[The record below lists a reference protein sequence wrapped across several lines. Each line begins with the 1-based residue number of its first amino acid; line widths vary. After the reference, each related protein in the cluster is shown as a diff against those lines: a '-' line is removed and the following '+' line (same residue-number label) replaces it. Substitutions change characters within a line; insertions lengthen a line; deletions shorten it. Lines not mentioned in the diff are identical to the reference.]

1 MDFRQPRGRILLIT
15 VLAALWMVAALGRLG
30 YLQLVCYSDY
40 LSRAQH
46 QQRLIVEVSPSRGD
60 ILDRNLRPLAMS
72 VPADTCF
79 AVPSEIA
86 DPSMVAQLLSGPLD
100 LSQDEIG
107 SRLASSRTYA
117 RLARKL
123 SPDTVS
129 RIEALNLKGIYFEKE
144 DQRFYPKRE
153 LAASV
158 LGYVDID
165 QKGLGGIEYAL
176 DNRISSQGSRM
187 LVLADAHRHA
197 MDSSDQAPAA
207 VGNVVLTLDQ
217 NIQYIAERELNT
229 AIRETHALSGTVI
242 VENPN
247 TGELLAVANSPT
259 FNPNNAGSSP
269 PEARMDRAISA
280 LYEPGS
286 IFKIV
291 TLSAAIDQGLARPDD
306 LVDCQ
311 NGAIYVA
318 GHLIHDHKPYGVLTV
333 AQILAVS
340 SDVGAIKIGLRLGA
354 PKFYQYITAYGFG
367 QPTGVDLPGEGHGM
381 LRHLENWSPISIG
394 SVSMGQE
401 IGVTPLQILTA
412 MSAIAN
418 GGLIVQPHVISSL
431 RKGNESLA
439 PPDPQPEPRRVIQA
453 TTAATMRQMLEGVL
467 FKGGTGP
474 LARLDGYT
482 AGGKT
487 GTAQKFDPA
496 TGRYSTSQYIASFV
510 GFAPL
515 NSPAISVIV
524 QLDSP
529 VGQHEGGEVAAPV
542 FHRVA
547 QQVLEYLN
555 VPHDVP
561 MDSKSKLELAESR
574 RAPDDSLADGADF
587 DSTSAASDPSD
598 SLDTTNAS
606 DSSSGGASA
615 PSNSTA
621 FSAPA
626 ASDARAP
633 ATSSAPQ
640 PAASRVAAAPA
651 ALKTGAPQ
659 TVELDEEAGVQVP
672 NLVGENVR
680 DVTEQCEHLGLVPVL
695 AGGGVALTQS
705 PPAGSS
711 VRRGTRVTVEFGRA
725 AAPTPSRV
733 AAGAAPQPPPGGGR

>member
-1 MDFRQPRGRILLIT
+1 MDFRQPRGPILLIT
-15 VLAALWMVAALGRLG
+15 VLAALWMGAALGRLG
-30 YLQLVCYSDY
+30 FLQLFRYSDY

-79 AVPSEIA
+79 AVPSEIP

-100 LSQDEIG
+100 LSQDEIA

-123 SPDTVS
+123 SPDTVA

-158 LGYVDID
+158 LGYVDVD
-165 QKGLGGIEYAL
+165 QKGLGGIEYTL
-176 DNRISSQGSRM
+176 DNRITSQGSRM

-229 AIRETHALSGTVI
+229 AIRETHAIAGSVV

-247 TGELLAVANSPT
+247 TGELLAVANGPT
-259 FNPNNAGSSP
+259 FNPNAAGTSP
-269 PEARMDRAISA
+269 PESRIDRAISSA
-280 LYEPGS
+280 YEPGS

-291 TLSAAIDQGLARPDD
+291 TLSAAIDQGLVKPTDV
-306 LVDCQ
+306 VDCQ
-311 NGAIYVA
+311 EGSIDIA
-318 GHLIHDHKPYGVLTV
+318 GHKIHDWHPFGDLSV
-333 AQILAVS
+333 ADILANS
-340 SDVGAIKIGLRLGA
+340 SDVGTIKIGLRLGA
-354 PKFYQYITAYGFG
+354 PKLYQYMQSYGFG
-367 QPTGVDLPGEGHGM
+367 QPTGVDLPGESKGLM
-381 LRHLENWSPISIG
+381 RRLENWTPISVG
-394 SVSMGQE
+394 SISMGQE
-401 IGVTPLQILTA
+401 VGVTPIQILTV

-418 GGLIVQPHVISSL
+418 GGMIIRPHVVADL
-431 RKGNESLA
+431 RTGIQDIVPES
-439 PPDPQPEPRRVIQA
+439 QPAPRRVMQA
-453 TTAATMRQMLEGVL
+453 TTAATMRGMLEGVVL
-467 FKGGTGP
+467 HGTGEF
-474 LARLDGYT
+474 AHLDGYT

-487 GTAQKFDPA
+487 GTAQKIDPA
-496 TGRYSTSQYIASFV
+496 TGRYSKTQYNASFV

-515 NSPAISVIV
+515 NTPAITVLV
-524 QLDSP
+524 TLDSP
-529 VGQHEGGEVAAPV
+529 VGPHEGGQVAAPV

-561 MDSKSKLELAESR
+561 MDSKTEVAREQNR
-574 RAPDDSLADGADF
+574 RAELGLMADAADF
-587 DSTSAASDPSD
+587 SFNSETDNTLEASAVPNSDASASAAPSVPAPDAARASAASAP
-598 SLDTTNAS
+598 
-606 DSSSGGASA
+606 ASA
-615 PSNSTA
+615 ASHAVATP
-621 FSAPA
+621 PA
-626 ASDARAP
+626 AS
-633 ATSSAPQ
+633 
-640 PAASRVAAAPA
+640 VA
-651 ALKTGAPQ
+651 APQ

-672 NLVGENVR
+672 NLAGESVR
-680 DVTEQCEHLGLVPVL
+680 DVTEQCEHLGLIPIL

-705 PPAGSS
+705 PPPGSS
-711 VRRGTRVTVEFGRA
+711 VRRGTRVTVQFGRA
-725 AAPTPSRV
+725 AAATLSRV
-733 AAGAAPQPPPGGGR
+733 AAGGAPQSPPGGGR

>member
-15 VLAALWMVAALGRLG
+15 VLAALWMGAALGRLG
-30 YLQLVCYSDY
+30 YLQLVRYSDY
-40 LSRAQH
+40 LARAQH

-100 LSQDEIG
+100 LSPDEIA
-107 SRLASSRTYA
+107 SRLASSRSYA

-144 DQRFYPKRE
+144 DQRFYPKRD

-158 LGYVDID
+158 LGYVDVD

-217 NIQYIAERELNT
+217 NIQYIAERELNA

-311 NGAIYVA
+311 NGAIYIA
-318 GHLIHDHKPYGVLTV
+318 GHRIRDHKPYGVLTV

-418 GGLIVQPHVISSL
+418 GGLIVQPHVISAL

-561 MDSKSKLELAESR
+561 MDSKTKLELAESR
-574 RAPDDSLADGADF
+574 RATDDSLADGADF
-587 DSTSAASDPSD
+587 DPASAANDASD
-598 SLDTTNAS
+598 SLDTTTTS
-606 DSSSGGASA
+606 DSSSGASA
-615 PSNSTA
+615 PSIPIAS
-621 FSAPA
+621 SAPA
-626 ASDARAP
+626 ASPTRAP
-633 ATSSAPQ
+633 ATSIAPQ
-640 PAASRVAAAPA
+640 PAAAPA
-651 ALKTGAPQ
+651 AAKTAAPQ

-672 NLVGENVR
+672 NLVGETVR

-705 PPAGSS
+705 PPPGSS

-725 AAPTPSRV
+725 AAATPSPV
-733 AAGAAPQPPPGGGR
+733 ASGGTPQPPPGGGR

>member
-1 MDFRQPRGRILLIT
+1 
-15 VLAALWMVAALGRLG
+15 
-30 YLQLVCYSDY
+30 
-40 LSRAQH
+40 
-46 QQRLIVEVSPSRGD
+46 
-60 ILDRNLRPLAMS
+60 
-72 VPADTCF
+72 
-79 AVPSEIA
+79 
-86 DPSMVAQLLSGPLD
+86 
-100 LSQDEIG
+100 
-107 SRLASSRTYA
+107 
-117 RLARKL
+117 
-123 SPDTVS
+123 
-129 RIEALNLKGIYFEKE
+129 
-144 DQRFYPKRE
+144 
-153 LAASV
+153 
-158 LGYVDID
+158 
-165 QKGLGGIEYAL
+165 
-176 DNRISSQGSRM
+176 
-187 LVLADAHRHA
+187 
-197 MDSSDQAPAA
+197 
-207 VGNVVLTLDQ
+207 
-217 NIQYIAERELNT
+217 
-229 AIRETHALSGTVI
+229 
-242 VENPN
+242 
-247 TGELLAVANSPT
+247 
-259 FNPNNAGSSP
+259 
-269 PEARMDRAISA
+269 
-280 LYEPGS
+280 
-286 IFKIV
+286 
-291 TLSAAIDQGLARPDD
+291 LARPDD

-311 NGAIYVA
+311 NGAISIA

-340 SDVGAIKIGLRLGA
+340 SDVGAIKIGLRLGV

-367 QPTGVDLPGEGHGM
+367 QPTGVDLPGEGHGI
-381 LRHLENWSPISIG
+381 LRHVENWSPISIG
-394 SVSMGQE
+394 AVSMGQE

-418 GGLIVQPHVISSL
+418 GGLIVQPHVISAL

-439 PPDPQPEPRRVIQA
+439 PPDLQPEPRRVIQA

-515 NSPAISVIV
+515 NTPAISVIV

-529 VGQHEGGEVAAPV
+529 VGPHEGGEVAAPV

-561 MDSKSKLELAESR
+561 MDSKTKLELAESR

-587 DSTSAASDPSD
+587 DPTSAATDASD
-598 SLDTTNAS
+598 SLDTANAS

-615 PSNSTA
+615 PSIPTA
-621 FSAPA
+621 SSAPT
-626 ASDARAP
+626 ASDARAS
-633 ATSSAPQ
+633 ATASAPP
-640 PAASRVAAAPA
+640 PAASRAAPA
-651 ALKTGAPQ
+651 PAAAKNAAPQ

-705 PPAGSS
+705 PPAGLS

-725 AAPTPSRV
+725 AAATPSRV
-733 AAGAAPQPPPGGGR
+733 AAGGSPQSPPGGGR

>member
-15 VLAALWMVAALGRLG
+15 VLAALWMGAALGRLA
-30 YLQLVCYSDY
+30 YLQLFCYSDY
-40 LSRAQH
+40 LARAQH

-79 AVPSEIA
+79 AVPSEIP
-86 DPSMVAQLLSGPLD
+86 DPAMVAQLLSGPLG
-100 LSQDEIG
+100 LSQDEIE

-123 SPDTVS
+123 SPDIVA
-129 RIEALNLKGIYFEKE
+129 RIDALNLKGIYFEKE

-158 LGYVDID
+158 LGYVDVD
-165 QKGLGGIEYAL
+165 QKGLGGIEYSY
-176 DNRISSQGSRM
+176 DDRISSQGSRTV
-187 LVLADAHRHA
+187 VLADAHRHA
-197 MDSSDQAPAA
+197 MDSSDQTPTSP
-207 VGNVVLTLDQ
+207 GSVVLTLDQ

-229 AIRETHALSGTVI
+229 AIQATHAISGTVI
-242 VENPN
+242 VENPT
-247 TGELLAVANSPT
+247 TGELLAVANFPT
-259 FNPNNAGSSP
+259 FNPNAAGSSP
-269 PEARMDRAISA
+269 VEARMDRAISA

-286 IFKIV
+286 VFKVV
-291 TLSAAIDQGLARPDD
+291 TLSAAIDQGLVRPED
-306 LVDCQ
+306 VIDCQ
-311 NGAIYVA
+311 NGAIEIA
-318 GHLIHDHKPYGVLTV
+318 GHRIHDHKAYGDLTV
-333 AQILAVS
+333 AQVLAKS
-340 SDVGAIKIGLRLGA
+340 SDVGAIKVGLRLGA

-394 SVSMGQE
+394 AVSMGQE
-401 IGVTPLQILTA
+401 IGVTPIQILTA

-418 GGLIVQPHVISSL
+418 GGLIIQPHVVSGL
-431 RKGNESLA
+431 RSGTDAIEPTTSQ
-439 PPDPQPEPRRVIQA
+439 PQPRRVIQA
-453 TTAATMRQMLEGVL
+453 TTAATMRQMLEGVVL
-467 FKGGTGP
+467 QGGTGP

-515 NSPAISVIV
+515 NNPAISVLV

-529 VGQHEGGEVAAPV
+529 VGPHEGGEVAAPV
-542 FHRVA
+542 FRRVA

-561 MDSKSKLELAESR
+561 MDSKTQLALEQSR
-574 RAPDDSLADGADF
+574 RAPQDSLADGADF
-587 DSTSAASDPSD
+587 DPSSAATD
-598 SLDTTNAS
+598 SG
-606 DSSSGGASA
+606 DSVNQTPA
-615 PSNSTA
+615 PSVA
-621 FSAPA
+621 
-626 ASDARAP
+626 
-633 ATSSAPQ
+633 
-640 PAASRVAAAPA
+640 RVAAASGPA
-651 ALKTGAPQ
+651 QSAPSAATVPAVATAAAPQ

-672 NLVGENVR
+672 NLIGENVR
-680 DVTEQCEHLGLVPVL
+680 DVTEQCERLGLVPVL
-695 AGGGVALTQS
+695 AGGGVALSQS

-711 VRRGTRVTVEFGRA
+711 VRPGTRVTVEFGRPA
-725 AAPTPSRV
+725 AAPSR
-733 AAGAAPQPPPGGGR
+733 AAAASAPQSSTPGGNR